1 MPEDYFKMFNKV
13 QHPFLEHKL
22 TVLRSRETGTK
33 EFRELASEI
42 TMLLTYEALKNLE
55 THTVEIETPLQKTT
69 GKVVQG
75 KIIIVPILRAGVGML
90 DGMLRLIPEAK
101 IGFVGLYRDPETK
114 QPVEYYEKFPS
125 VPEDDARVVIVDPML
140 ATGGSIIATI
150 ELVKKKGYKHIKVIT
165 IISSPEGIKT
175 VEEAHPDVEI
185 YSGSVDERL
194 DDNKYIVP
202 GLGDAGDRLFG
213 TK

>member
-1 MPEDYFKMFNKV
+1 MFNRV

-22 TVLRSRETGTK
+22 TVLRDKNTGTK

-55 THTVEIETPLQKTT
+55 TRTVEIETPLQPTT
-69 GKVVQG
+69 GQVVQG

-114 QPVEYYEKFPS
+114 KPVEYYEKFPS
-125 VPEDDARVVIVDPML
+125 VSEDDARVVIVDPML

-150 ELVKKKGYKHIKVIT
+150 DLVKKKGYRHIKVIT
-165 IISSPEGIKT
+165 IISSPEGIET
-175 VEEAHPDVEI
+175 VEKAHPDVEI

>member
-1 MPEDYFKMFNKV
+1 MFNKV